1 MIVTILLS
9 SALPY
14 AVYVGSSYAYCHTG
28 CPMLPSDQD
37 AVPAFPLRLIR
48 FPILAEAIDFVF
60 SDRLYSAFFPCD
72 IASAVTMYLLC
83 FFLFLLAR
91 SVSAKSRTHPF
102 RPLCREI
109 GFSFL
114 FSCFFLSLRGFLF
127 RCCPHCLSE
136 PHRAVRV
143 LCYYPPVRFSIAF
156 RTFKMLRA
164 LTVGRVI
171 FSCLPLRFSTRTFQP
186 MVYCSTS
193 LRLFC
198 SCFDERRRCLE
209 FCSSLSAFRLF

>member
-1 MIVTILLS
+1 M
-9 SALPY
+9 
-14 AVYVGSSYAYCHTG
+14 
-28 CPMLPSDQD
+28 
-37 AVPAFPLRLIR
+37 FPLRLIR
-48 FPILAEAIDFVF
+48 IPILAKVIDFVF
-60 SDRLYSAFFPCD
+60 SDRLYSAFFPRD
-72 IASAVTMYLLC
+72 IASAVTMSLLYVFC
-83 FFLFLLAR
+83 VSFSAF
-91 SVSAKSRTHPF
+91 SVGEIPHASVPASLPRF
-102 RPLCREI
+102 RFCLI
-109 GFSFL
+109 
-114 FSCFFLSLRGFLF
+114 FLSLRGFLF

>member
-1 MIVTILLS
+1 M
-9 SALPY
+9 PR
-14 AVYVGSSYAYCHTG
+14 
-28 CPMLPSDQD
+28 SDQD

-136 PHRAVRV
+136 PHRARTCSVLLPPRSVFHRV
-143 LCYYPPVRFSIAF
+143 FVHSKRSVPSPWVGNFFLVCLCDSVPGLFS
-156 RTFKMLRA
+156 R
-164 LTVGRVI
+164 
-171 FSCLPLRFSTRTFQP
+171 
-186 MVYCSTS
+186 
-193 LRLFC
+193 
-198 SCFDERRRCLE
+198 
-209 FCSSLSAFRLF
+209 